1 MSSSDWARVLDS
13 RGLELSPCAREKAQK
28 MLTAGKASLVSKE
41 PLTIALPYAVD
52 LPQVGTRDSSR
63 GAQPVSGEGRRL
75 LLHLCCGPC
84 STYPIGWLRENG
96 YDPVGLWYNPNV
108 HPFREHELRRDSA
121 LHYAQIVGLDGLWDE
136 PYEMPHFLRL
146 VSRHERFRERC
157 QLCYQ
162 LRLER
167 TAQLA
172 AQNQFDSFTTTLLVS
187 IHQDQDAIR
196 EIGDALGRQYG
207 VPFLFENFRRGWS
220 ERGRL
225 ARQHNLYLQQYCG
238 CIYSEWERYA
248 REMESSFGQ
257 SDIT

>member
-1 MSSSDWARVLDS
+1 MSSSDQARVLDA
-13 RGLELSPCAREKAQK
+13 RGRELSPCPRDKAQK
-28 MLTAGKASLVSKE
+28 MLTAGKASLLSEE
-41 PLTIALPYAVD
+41 PLTIALPYDVD
-52 LPQVGTRDSSR
+52 VPRFGARDSLSE
-63 GAQPVSGEGRRL
+63 QPVFGEGRRL

-96 YDPVGLWYNPNV
+96 YEPVGLWYNPNV
-108 HPFREHELRRDSA
+108 HPFREHDLRRDSA
-121 LHYAQIVGLDGLWDE
+121 LHYSQIVGLDGLWDE

-146 VSRHERFRERC
+146 VTGHERFRERC
-157 QLCYQ
+157 RLCYQ

-172 AQNQFDSFTTTLLVS
+172 AHNGFDCFTTTLLVS

-196 EIGDALGRQYG
+196 DIGETLGRQYG

-225 ARQHNLYLQQYCG
+225 ARQHNLYMQQYCG

-248 REMESSFGQ
+248 RERESSFGQ

>member
-1 MSSSDWARVLDS
+1 MSPSDWARVLDA
-13 RGLELSPCAREKAQK
+13 RGRELSPCSREKAQK
-28 MLTAGKASLVSKE
+28 MLAAGKATLASEE
-41 PLTIALPYAVD
+41 PLTIALPYSVD
-52 LPQVGTRDSSR
+52 VPKVGARTGQD
-63 GAQPVSGEGRRL
+63 APPVVGGGRRL
-75 LLHLCCGPC
+75 LLHICCGPC

-96 YDPVGLWYNPNV
+96 YEPVGLWYNPNV

-121 LHYAQIVGLDGLWDE
+121 LQYARIVGLDGVWDE

-146 VSRHERFRERC
+146 VAGHERFRERC
-157 QLCYQ
+157 RVCYQ

-172 AQNQFDSFTTTLLVS
+172 AQNGFDSFTTTLLVS

-196 EIGDALGRQYG
+196 EIGETLGRQYG

-225 ARQHNLYLQQYCG
+225 ARQYNLYLQQYCG

-248 REMESSFGQ
+248 REMESSFSQ